1 MQGVRVERISDTE
14 EKVGS
19 KIDIHFIG
27 FDPNTRL
34 GGPIEV
40 IEGRD
45 TPGPGEVIIDE
56 RLSQRYG
63 IAIGDTLRAGGR
75 DWAVIGKSRGGGFIA
90 TQTVFVTHA
99 EAQAALRMQG
109 ATTFYVIKVCQGV
122 DPAQVGAALEDQAAR
137 NEAPVITHT
146 RQEFA
151 KATRDR
157 VTSNVLMRSA
167 DLSGRI
173 WHPRDCGRR
182 LFNSTVG
189 PLGSGRRRDLYVYVV
204 CG

>member
-34 GGPIEV
+34 RGPIEV

-45 TPGPGEVIIDE
+45 TRGPGEVIIDE

-63 IAIGDTLRAGGR
+63 IAMGDTLRAGGR
-75 DWAVIGKSRGGGFIA
+75 DWAVIGKSRGGDFIA

-99 EAQAALRMQG
+99 EAQAALRMRFKSD
-109 ATTFYVIKVCQGV
+109 ACTASRW
-122 DPAQVGAALEDQAAR
+122 PSL
-137 NEAPVITHT
+137 PV
-146 RQEFA
+146 
-151 KATRDR
+151 
-157 VTSNVLMRSA
+157 S
-167 DLSGRI
+167 
-173 WHPRDCGRR
+173 
-182 LFNSTVG
+182 
-189 PLGSGRRRDLYVYVV
+189 
-204 CG
+204 